1 MFSITEYKVTKEQ
14 AEAFIADLKAVCTKH
29 NLALN
34 GVNADSG
41 MYASIEVLIPEH
53 VNQSPDLHDDW
64 GIWAVDAILPDE
76 KNVTSDS

>member
-1 MFSITEYKVTKEQ
+1 MFSVKDYKVTKEQ

-41 MYASIEVLIPEH
+41 LYASIEVLSPEH

-64 GIWAVDAILPDE
+64 GIWAVDAIIPDE